1 MVRKIIYKLTANLN
15 MRWTKVLIILALLA
29 CLTTT
34 ASAKTVK
41 REIGI
46 ETVYNYIRQG
56 ESHWYYSQIT
66 SSTFDVY
73 LIWNN
78 PSNSLTLTVYSP
90 DGTVKDYRD
99 SYDGKTDGQI
109 KVRITNAQSGYWFFR
124 VYGEKVIGIQF
135 YSFAVYER

>member
-1 MVRKIIYKLTANLN
+1 MVRKVIYKLTANLN
-15 MRWTKVLIILALLA
+15 MRWAKALIILALLA
-29 CLTTT
+29 CLMTT

-73 LIWNN
+73 LTWNN

-90 DGTVKDYRD
+90 DGSTKTYRD
-99 SYDGKTDGQI
+99 SYDGKLDGRI
-109 KVRITNAQSGYWFFR
+109 MVRIKNTQSGYWFFR
-124 VYGEKVIGIQF
+124 VYGERING
-135 YSFAVYER
+135 A